1 MRRPIERLRD
11 MIEAI
16 EAIERYASQG
26 KDVFENDELIQV
38 WIVHHLEILGEAA
51 ARLGKS
57 FHKQYPEI
65 PWEKIVAMRNILIH
79 EYFGIDLQEVWN
91 TVEYDL
97 PELKQA
103 LQALL
108 RSLSLDENPD
118 A

>member
-26 KDVFENDELIQV
+26 KDVFENGELIQV

-57 FHKQYPEI
+57 FYKQYP
-65 PWEKIVAMRNILIH
+65 
-79 EYFGIDLQEVWN
+79 D
-91 TVEYDL
+91 
-97 PELKQA
+97 
-103 LQALL
+103 
-108 RSLSLDENPD
+108 SLGKDCCNAQHSHP
-118 A
+118 

>member
-1 MRRPIERLRD
+1 
-11 MIEAI
+11 
-16 EAIERYASQG
+16 
-26 KDVFENDELIQV
+26 
-38 WIVHHLEILGEAA
+38 
-51 ARLGKS
+51 
-57 FHKQYPEI
+57 
-65 PWEKIVAMRNILIH
+65 MRNILIH